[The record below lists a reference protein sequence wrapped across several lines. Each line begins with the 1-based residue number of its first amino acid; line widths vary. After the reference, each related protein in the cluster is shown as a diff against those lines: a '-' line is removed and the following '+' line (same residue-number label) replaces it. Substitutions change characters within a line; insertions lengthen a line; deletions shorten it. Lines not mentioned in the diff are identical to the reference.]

1 MNYIYDVL
9 LNYNDEVYDCYEWNL
24 NDNII
29 HIRRIPLIKVNSK
42 DLLEI
47 RENKIKINDEFL
59 NQIKGRTEIFSKK
72 KDELYDFSSIFS
84 DGLDALAV
92 VFDDKGNSILKSKM
106 LFDEEN
112 EVLEVCERIQENEV
126 EYYILKEEMI
136 DPFKTRFER
145 IKDKYIKNEIKLIKD
160 LDKLKYL
167 YYECF
172 NEIEDEKEKIIER
185 INNELKNNWD
195 GISKVL
201 YDFFKLTSIQK

>member
-112 EVLEVCERIQENEV
+112 EVLEVCERIQEHEV